1 MFEIGDNPVV
11 DPLDDEAIHGW
22 FGLTYAN
29 YLVLHRTIL
38 QSMPPSWQ
46 REFTELLEELRE
58 AARDVP
64 GYDVE
69 FWVRAKDSRGHFIRD
84 EVPHYN
90 RGRARVQLHS
100 TRSEDGFVRRDE

>member
-1 MFEIGDNPVV
+1 MTATPEV
-11 DPLDDEAIHGW
+11 LDDEAVHGF

-38 QSMPPSWQ
+38 QSMHPAWQ
-46 REFTELLEELRE
+46 REFVALLEEARE

-69 FWVRAKDSRGHFIRD
+69 FWVRTREGNRFVPDL
-84 EVPHYN
+84 VPHYQ
-90 RGRARVQLHS
+90 RGRARVQLHP
-100 TRSEDGFVRRDE
+100 TRDEEGHRV